1 MKRCLKVSA
10 ILVLL
15 FFLSSCG
22 SDFDYGKAYEEQ
34 QYNEI
39 ITRSSEALKSS
50 ISTDTVYYRFLSLYK
65 VGQYD
70 EAARSAELYCI
81 LENSDY
87 DDKLHEALRLVLFYG
102 EEDAALGAG
111 IRIYQHYTM
120 TKQEQSVYFQLLMS
134 DEDYDEATAFYN
146 EIRGNMTGREAAEML
161 IAAKA
166 SSLLIVS
173 NLEAWYSESG
183 QDSKLVDAV
192 ISTISLLNT
201 RGEGELILSL
211 ALSLTR
217 SNIPR
222 LSLALGD
229 LYYSMGYPQRARV
242 YWAEARDAF
251 PSLVER
257 KITSLSS

>member
-1 MKRCLKVSA
+1 MKRCLKVSV

-15 FFLSSCG
+15 FLFASCSSG
-22 SDFDYGKAYEEQ
+22 FDYSKAYESQ

-39 ITRSSEALKSS
+39 ISQSEADLRRTIDPK
-50 ISTDTVYYRFLSLYK
+50 TVYYRFLSLYK
-65 VGQYD
+65 LGQYE

-87 DDKLHEALRLVLFYG
+87 DDTLHDALRLVLFYG
-102 EEDAALGAG
+102 EEDAALNSGR
-111 IRIYQHYTM
+111 RIYQHYTM
-120 TKQEQSVYFQLLMS
+120 TKQEQSAYFQLLMS
-134 DEDYDEATAFYN
+134 AEDYDEATAFYN
-146 EIRGNMTGREAAEML
+146 EIRGDMSGKEAAEML

-183 QDSKLVDAV
+183 QDSKLIDAV